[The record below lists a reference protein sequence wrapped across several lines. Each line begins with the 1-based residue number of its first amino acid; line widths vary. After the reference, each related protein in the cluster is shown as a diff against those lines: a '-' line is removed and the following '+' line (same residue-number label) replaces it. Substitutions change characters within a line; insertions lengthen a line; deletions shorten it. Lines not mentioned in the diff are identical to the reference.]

1 MDSLVHDVRNP
12 LNALAINV
20 EILNEKLSRASGGQ
34 VPPGQAKNL
43 QAMREQIVRV
53 NAMLG
58 DFARFLAPAPAAPEV
73 LSLSAAVREVVGILG
88 HAGRRARVK
97 VSADAPEGLAAVEAM
112 DPSALGFLVLVSV
125 LRAIER
131 TPEEG
136 PVRVTVRDEGTRA
149 VLHVQDGGREEGEE
163 TEVEQALA
171 AAAREYGAEFH
182 VRGSQ
187 LRLSFRAGQ
196 TPAEQP

>member
-20 EILNEKLSRASGGQ
+20 EIRHEKLSRAAGGE
-34 VPPGQAKNL
+34 VPSAQAKNL
-43 QAMREQIVRV
+43 QAMREQIRRV
-53 NAMLG
+53 NTMLG
-58 DFARFLAPAPAAPEV
+58 DFARFLAPAPGGPAV
-73 LSLSAAVREVVGILG
+73 LSLSALVREVIAILG
-88 HAGRRARVK
+88 DASRRARVR
-97 VSADAPEGLAAVEAM
+97 VAVDVPEGLAAVGAM
-112 DPSALGFLVLVSV
+112 DPSALGFLVLVPV

-136 PVRVTVRDEGTRA
+136 QVRVAVRHEDTRV
-149 VLHVQDGGREEGEE
+149 VLHVQDGGREEGDE

-171 AAAREYGAEFH
+171 AAARESGAELH

-196 TPAEQP
+196 GPA